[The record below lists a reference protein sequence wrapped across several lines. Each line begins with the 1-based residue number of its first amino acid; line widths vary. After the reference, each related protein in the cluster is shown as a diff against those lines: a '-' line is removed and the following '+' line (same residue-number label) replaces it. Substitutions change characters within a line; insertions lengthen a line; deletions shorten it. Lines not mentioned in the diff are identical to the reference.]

1 VWRIVTRHVRGTQSA
16 FVPSAGVDFVVVTA
30 MRSFRARIE
39 RGRIIVHEPIDL
51 PDGVVY
57 LVALDKSKGDPASEL
72 PVDATATVRGPS
84 IPPPKSDHSS
94 SS

>member
-1 VWRIVTRHVRGTQSA
+1 
-16 FVPSAGVDFVVVTA
+16 

-57 LVALDKSKGDPASEL
+57 LVALDKANADPGLER
-72 PVDATATVRGPS
+72 PVDAKAAVLTATSPVLAVVLPADRG
-84 IPPPKSDHSS
+84 HSS

>member
-1 VWRIVTRHVRGTQSA
+1 
-16 FVPSAGVDFVVVTA
+16 

-57 LVALDKSKGDPASEL
+57 LVVLDKAKPEPATEH
-72 PVDATATVRGPS
+72 PVDPTPIPRGTQRPREG
-84 IPPPKSDHSS
+84 DHRSS
-94 SS
+94 S